1 MTTHLTARVAW
12 HDDGWNGRIC
22 AKPEQNTYCVG
33 LRSYPGDVIH
43 RERDLERESAC
54 AGKAVCKLASEDLPP
69 CIYSINAF
77 GPDAIR
83 GFSNPPDFFY
93 GGAEREE
100 WDIPAATVCV
110 WPYEAM
116 YNDEVYTD
124 GRLDNDKRRT
134 GAEAFFDEL
143 EDDESLIFY
152 YANHSNPFT
161 DENDPKYVIVGVSRV
176 KEVGKPLFYNNPS
189 DYVREKYAS
198 GMIWA
203 RNVTSHYPDEGFRI
217 PYHAYRDQPDI
228 LESILA
234 TPEHPATCKYGAR
247 HLTDDTTIGML
258 EQLLGVI
265 ARLKAIG
272 DINEDWIAREK
283 WVQVQIARLWQRRG
297 LYPGLLTVMDL
308 LKAENCIAPAKLL
321 CDASEEKRA
330 FALFFEALER
340 GVECPE
346 LNLSGTAAK
355 QASRAWRLL
364 EDDVREFLK
373 NVAVRV
379 DLYIDQLQSI
389 TGEKRSAHGLP
400 DSLSELTDD
409 PYLLCE
415 LFVGEG
421 PDDIIPWST
430 VDRGVFPSPELGA
443 EPLCDM
449 QLDDPRRFRSLCSEQ
464 LRREPNQTFR
474 PADTVLKEVNARL
487 DRLPEWKRHSFNMRY
502 FEVDREDLEKS
513 LVLRS
518 EADRLYLY
526 LMPVHDDER
535 TVERTLTSLF
545 DRPPIA
551 LQRPVPNGF
560 WLRAVSDDKS
570 NLAKKGG
577 DDYLKAVQSQADQCA
592 QIFRLPLSIISGRAG
607 TGKTTIIRAIVN
619 GLRHVEGV
627 GAPVHVMTPTGK
639 ATDRVR
645 AVFEKHN
652 IAGVDVSTIHSF
664 LASNGWLND
673 NLTFKRK
680 GGKRSDLE
688 GTIII
693 DETSML
699 DLQLAATF
707 FRAIEWQN
715 VKRLILVGDHNQLP
729 PIGRGRVFS
738 DVIEWLRGQH
748 AANLAVLE
756 TNMRQMENRLDGRG
770 EGILGFAE
778 LFLVDPS
785 AQGDQTSA
793 AAEQLLQKAHEGGQ
807 IDQDLNITYWNTA
820 DDLVDS
826 ILADLTAMLPP
837 GDDGDP
843 LYKSWRNEV
852 MQNRPERL
860 QVLTP
865 HRGELHGVDALNVK
879 LQSVLTNNLMDRV
892 GALDGITL
900 NDKVIQIQNRTSRRG
915 LWAYDFDQKK
925 ACKVE
930 LFNGEI
936 GYVEPHN
943 FDRADLKKVFS
954 GYSKKRL
961 KRFQVKYA
969 RKGKICVNYGRDLP
983 TDRAGRLAFES
994 VEGNLELAYAISIHK
1009 SQGSEFERTFVV
1021 LPASRRPLSTELL
1034 YTALT
1039 RAQAHCRLYVQ
1050 GNVEPLLDSRRR
1062 ENSQSLL
1069 VSSSLFGNFR
1079 TVDDRL
1085 LNRDGWYESGK
1096 IHEALSGDMVRSK
1109 SEVIIANLLHQA
1121 GIPFTY
1127 EEPLYAEDGTFY
1139 LPDFTLRVGGER
1151 IFWEHW
1157 GLLTDVSYLA
1167 DRDQKTKWYKTHF
1180 PSDLIETEESGQLS
1194 YDAQALIDKVL
1205 GRVIPNARNR

>member
-22 AKPEQNTYCVG
+22 AKPERNTYCVG

-43 RERDLERESAC
+43 RERDLEREIAC

-100 WDIPAATVCV
+100 WDIPPSTVCV

-116 YNDEVYTD
+116 YSDEVYTD

-176 KEVGKPLFYNNPS
+176 RKVGKPLFYPSPS
-189 DYVREKYAS
+189 DYVREKYAG

-228 LESILA
+228 LNSILV

-265 ARLKAIG
+265 ARLKELG
-272 DINEDWIAREK
+272 DANEDWVAREK
-283 WVQVQIARLWQRRG
+283 WVQAQIARLWQRRG

-308 LKAENCIAPAKLL
+308 LKAESCIAPAKQL
-321 CDASEEKRA
+321 CDTSEEKRA
-330 FALFFEALER
+330 FALFFEALEA
-340 GVECPE
+340 ETDCPE
-346 LNLSGTAAK
+346 LNLSGVAAK
-355 QASRAWRLL
+355 QTSRAWKLL
-364 EDDVREFLK
+364 EHDVRAFLK
-373 NVAVRV
+373 NVAVRI
-379 DLYIDQLQSI
+379 DLYFDQLQAI
-389 TGEKRSAHGLP
+389 VGEKRSAHGFP
-400 DSLSELTDD
+400 ESLSDIVDD

-415 LFVGEG
+415 LFVGEA

-430 VDRGVFPSPELGA
+430 LDRGVFPSPELGA
-443 EPLCDM
+443 QPLCDM

-474 PADTVLKEVNARL
+474 PADIVLKEVNARL

-502 FEVDREDLEKS
+502 FEVDRDDLEKS

-518 EADRLYLY
+518 EDDRLYLY
-526 LMPVHDDER
+526 LTPVYDDER

-545 DRPPIA
+545 DRPPMA
-551 LQRPVPNGF
+551 LQRPVPEGF
-560 WLRAVSDDKS
+560 WFRAVSDDES
-570 NLAKKGG
+570 NLARKGG
-577 DDYLKAVQSQADQCA
+577 EEYRKAVQSQADQCA

-619 GLRHVEGV
+619 GLRQVEGV

-645 AVFEKHN
+645 AVFEKHK

-673 NLTFKRK
+673 NLTFKRR

-688 GTIII
+688 GTIVI

-738 DVIEWLRGQH
+738 DVIDWLRKEE
-748 AANLAVLE
+748 APNLAVLE

-770 EGILGFAE
+770 EGILGLAE
-778 LFLVDPS
+778 LFLVDPG
-785 AQGDQTSA
+785 AQGGQTSA
-793 AAEQLLQKAHEGGQ
+793 ATEQMLQKAHQGGE
-807 IDQDLNITYWNTA
+807 IDKDLNVIYWNNA
-820 DDLVDS
+820 GDLVDS
-826 ILADLTAMLPP
+826 ILADLTAVLPA
-837 GDDGDP
+837 GDAGDP
-843 LYKSWRNEV
+843 LYKIWRKEV
-852 MQNRPERL
+852 MLNRPERL

-865 HRGELHGVDALNVK
+865 HRGEMHGVDALNVK
-879 LQSVLTNNLMDRV
+879 LQSVLTNDLMDRI
-892 GALDGITL
+892 GAIDGITL

-915 LWAYDFDQKK
+915 LWAYDFGQKK
-925 ACKVE
+925 ARKVE

-936 GYVEPHN
+936 GYVESHN

-969 RKGKICVNYGRDLP
+969 RKDKICVNYGRDLP
-983 TDRAGRLAFES
+983 TDRAGRLTSES

-1009 SQGSEFERTFVV
+1009 SQGSEFEQTFVV

-1039 RAQAHCRLYVQ
+1039 RAQGHCRLYVQ
-1050 GNVEPLLDSRRR
+1050 SNVAPLLDARRR
-1062 ENSQSLL
+1062 ENAQSLL

-1085 LNRDGWYESGK
+1085 LNREGWYESGK

-1109 SEVIIANLLHQA
+1109 SEVIVANLLHHA

-1127 EEPLYAEDGTFY
+1127 EEPLYADDGSFY
-1139 LPDFTLRVGGER
+1139 LPDFTLRVGGKR

-1157 GLLTDVSYLA
+1157 GMLTDASYLA
-1167 DRDQKTKWYKTHF
+1167 HREQKAKWYEKHF
-1180 PSDLIETEESGQLS
+1180 PGRLVETEESGQLS
-1194 YDAQALIDKVL
+1194 ADANELI
-1205 GRVIPNARNR
+1205 GRLKGAA